1 MAPRLVRRAVH
12 RVRRYLESRRNA
24 GQDPEYVFS
33 NIYREGKWGTSL
45 AKKRKEGAPYFSGT
59 GSSSETIVG
68 PYVDA
73 IRTQLQG
80 YWSNKPR
87 YVDLGCGDF
96 TVGRHF
102 LAQCSEYVGVDVVP
116 DLIDHLRATVQHDH
130 VRFLCLDITSQD
142 LPEGDVCLLRQVL
155 QHLSNAQ
162 ILKIIPKLYKYQ
174 RVYVTE
180 HYPADTKEIVPN
192 RDKIHGADIRL
203 YDNSGVYLD
212 LPPFNLPSSMLE
224 LILEVRAGDFG
235 DLYEGGWIRTYMLKP
250 T

>member
-1 MAPRLVRRAVH
+1 MQDGTPNMCFPTYIEKGNGELHLQRKGKRARLTFRGPVLLRR
-12 RVRRYLESRRNA
+12 LL
-24 GQDPEYVFS
+24 
-33 NIYREGKWGTSL
+33 L
-45 AKKRKEGAPYFSGT
+45 AHMSMP
-59 GSSSETIVG
+59 
-68 PYVDA
+68 
-73 IRTQLQG
+73 L
-80 YWSNKPR
+80 
-87 YVDLGCGDF
+87 DLGCGDF
-96 TVGRHF
+96 TVGRHL